1 MEVESQECLSSQDLA
16 INCERDWGG
25 VVMLGS
31 PQGLLKQEHIS
42 VGSRH
47 KEKVIRHISL
57 APAICLL
64 RQAPHFIGMTMS

>member
-1 MEVESQECLSSQDLA
+1 
-16 INCERDWGG
+16 
-25 VVMLGS
+25 MLGS

-47 KEKVIRHISL
+47 KEKVIRHTFV

-64 RQAPHFIGMTMS
+64 RQAPHFIKMTMS